1 MACEPGAGHP
11 IWMEVIQDLGL
22 MSSVTQKCFRMPL
35 QLLHAMPRLPRVAT
49 LQAGSSMSC
58 LNSEIMTI
66 NQTSHGPG
74 ASLIDMVTGSLIRR
88 AGLRQSL
95 VLPVVPDLL

>member
-11 IWMEVIQDLGL
+11 IWMKVIQDLGL

-49 LQAGSSMSC
+49 LQADSSMSC
-58 LNSEIMTI
+58 LSPEILTV
-66 NQTSHGPG
+66 NQTSHEPE
-74 ASLIDMVTGSLIRR
+74 ASL
-88 AGLRQSL
+88 Q
-95 VLPVVPDLL
+95 